1 MGAHA
6 VRTYS
11 YYKEELDMV
20 ATASPAIQ
28 KATAK
33 VMKLSKDKRARLLHE
48 YEVKAR
54 DYELARLYDATEKG
68 RAEGRTEGRAEG
80 KTEERIA
87 IIRNMLEL
95 KLPIETIVKAT
106 GWSPDEIKNIA
117 IH

>member
-28 KATAK
+28 KATAR
-33 VMKLSKDKRARLLHE
+33 VMKLSKDERARLMHE

-68 RAEGRTEGRAEG
+68 RTEGRIEG
-80 KTEERIA
+80 RIA
-87 IIRNMLEL
+87 IVRNMLRRN
-95 KLPIETIVKAT
+95 KPIAEIAEDT
-106 GWSPDEIKNIA
+106 GFSTDEIKNIA